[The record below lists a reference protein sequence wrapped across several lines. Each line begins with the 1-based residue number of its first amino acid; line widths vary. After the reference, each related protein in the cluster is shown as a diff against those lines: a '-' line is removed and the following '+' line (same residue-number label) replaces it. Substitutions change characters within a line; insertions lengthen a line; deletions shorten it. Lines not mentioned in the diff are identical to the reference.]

1 MFYLNTAIAAMLLAV
16 VSFATALFV
25 PAAGEAGITIT
36 VAFVVVSYAFVRLD
50 EWAQRQARIRKRLRD
65 L

>member
-25 PAAGEAGITIT
+25 PGASEEGMTVA
-36 VAFVVVSYAFVRLD
+36 VAFVIVSYAFVRLD
-50 EWAQRQARIRKRLRD
+50 EWAQRQALIRKRLRE